1 MDYKYLTTLCQYE
14 MPGQPHPV
22 DCGEPA
28 VARVWWDDGSEM
40 LVCQEHL
47 DFMVKTEEDPILTEA
62 LRQQKEE

>member
-1 MDYKYLTTLCQYE
+1 MDYDYLPTCAYE
-14 MPGQPHPV
+14 VDGHPYPG

-47 DFMVKTEEDPILTEA
+47 DFMVKCEA
-62 LRQQKEE
+62 KVEKAPAPPAGDAL